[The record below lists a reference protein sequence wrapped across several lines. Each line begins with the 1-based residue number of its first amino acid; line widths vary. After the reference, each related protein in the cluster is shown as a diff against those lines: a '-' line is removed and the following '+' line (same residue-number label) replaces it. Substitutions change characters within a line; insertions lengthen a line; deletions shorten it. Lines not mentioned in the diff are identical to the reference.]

1 MTAGDVT
8 VTVVNDATTATIDTA
23 LTAIRS
29 SGGANG
35 SYGIFSLDGRV
46 FCWGIEEA

>member
-1 MTAGDVT
+1 MAAGDVT
-8 VTVVNDATTATIDTA
+8 VTIVNNATAATIDTA

-35 SYGIFSLDGRV
+35 TYGIFSLDGKV

>member
-1 MTAGDVT
+1 MALGDVT
-8 VTVVNDATTATIDTA
+8 VTVVNTPSQTEIDTA
-23 LTAIRS
+23 MTALRS

-35 SYGIFSLDGRV
+35 KYGIVALDGRV

>member
-1 MTAGDVT
+1 MAAGDVT
-8 VTVVNDATTATIDTA
+8 VTLVSNATAASIDTA
-23 LTAIRS
+23 MTSIRS

-35 SYGIFSLDGRV
+35 TYGIFSLDGKV